1 MSKAKQNYIF
11 NFVPTIRVPRSQQDL
26 SHGIKTSG
34 NVGTLYPFDVQEV
47 VAGDSL
53 KVKTSVISR
62 LTSTFFRP
70 VIDNLFLD
78 IFHFFVPSRIL
89 YDKFVNI
96 FGENKDS
103 EWASTQEYKVPNF
116 NDGNVQVPYQSVG
129 QYMGLPIGGT
139 LSSNIPLSV
148 LPFRAF
154 AKVYEDWFRDQNN
167 VSPMHIQTAE
177 LAESEKPN
185 SNPWAP
191 NNYFGLCPKV
201 AKLHDMFTSALP
213 APQKGVAPSLSV
225 FTGNDVPVYTGDV
238 RDATRGMVPL
248 RMGQG
253 DTIMDVGLHPVV
265 LNRTTV
271 PGNNADLGYSN
282 SLFASGTYSS
292 GLAPLNLYAQTSN
305 LQFDPITVNDL
316 RFAVQFQRMLE
327 RDARGGTRWIE
338 QLRSIWG
345 VSAPDGLLQRSEFL
359 GGRRIPLSITQV
371 TQTTGSDDET
381 SPLASLAAFSQ
392 TGGMTRYNKGFVEP
406 GYVISCFC
414 VRQFHT
420 YQQGVERF
428 WTRLKRTDYYDP
440 LFQTIGEQ
448 PVYASELYAF
458 GEGLSSD
465 NERRVFGYQKAWYDL
480 MSRPNKITG
489 QLANAAP
496 NNLSVWHFGDYYSNV
511 PALNAQFIEE
521 TPAFVDHAIT
531 VESSVQDQFL
541 FDFWLDVRAYR
552 CMPADP
558 VPGLVDHH

>member
-26 SHGIKTSG
+26 SHGVKTSG

-96 FGENKDS
+96 FGENTES
-103 EWASTQEYKVPNF
+103 AWANIQEYKVPNF
-116 NDGNVQVPYQSVG
+116 NDGDVTVPFKSVG
-129 QYMGLPIGGT
+129 QYMGLPIGGK
-139 LSSNIPLSV
+139 LSGNIPLSV

-167 VSPMHIQTAE
+167 VSPMHIQTSE
-177 LAESEKPN
+177 LVASEKPN
-185 SNPWAP
+185 ANPWAP
-191 NNYFGLCPKV
+191 NNYFGLPPRV

-213 APQKGVAPSLSV
+213 SPQKGTAPSLGITS
-225 FTGNDVPVYTGDV
+225 FRDVPVITKVEDISVSDAEPVHFSGSSQGLNTTGEL
-238 RDATRGMVPL
+238 ASQRGSVGVPQMNML
-248 RMGQG
+248 AAS
-253 DTIMDVGLHPVV
+253 VGAPFG
-265 LNRTTV
+265 V
-271 PGNNADLGYSN
+271 PAIPS
-282 SLFASGTYSS
+282 
-292 GLAPLNLYAQTSN
+292 NLYASTS
-305 LQFDPITVNDL
+305 LLTADPITVNDL
-316 RFAVQFQRMLE
+316 RFAVQFQKMLE
-327 RDARGGTRWIE
+327 RDARGGTRFVE
-338 QLRSIWG
+338 YLRSAFG
-345 VSAPDGLLQRSEFL
+345 VSAPDAYLQRSEFL
-359 GGRRIPLSITQV
+359 GGRRIPLNITQV
-371 TQTTGSDDET
+371 TQTTGSDDDS
-381 SPLASLAAFSQ
+381 SPLASLAAFSL
-392 TGGMTRYNKGFVEP
+392 TGGKTRYNKGFVEP

-414 VRQFHT
+414 IRQFHT

-428 WTRLKRTDYYDP
+428 WTRLARTDYYDP
-440 LFQTIGEQ
+440 LFQTVGEQ
-448 PVYASELYAF
+448 PVYSSELYAF
-458 GEGLSSD
+458 GEGSLPD
-465 NERRVFGYQKAWYDL
+465 TERRVFGYQKAWYDL

-496 NNLSVWHFGDYYSNV
+496 DNLSVWHFGDYYANA
-511 PALNAQFIEE
+511 PTLNAQFIEE
-521 TPAFVDHAIT
+521 TPVYVDHAIS
-531 VESSVQDQFL
+531 EDSSVQDQFL